1 MKKVLIIGGGFA
13 GCSSAHQFQFL
24 NNWDVTLVE
33 KSGFLGAGVR
43 TMWHG
48 GHPHTYGPRH
58 FLSDNREVYDF
69 LNKYCPLRD
78 LSHKMITY
86 VNQDDEFYH
95 LPLNFEDINKMP
107 DKKEIHKELD
117 NLPKDRTSKNLEEY
131 WVKNVGNILYKK
143 FIDDYNKKMWQVDDN
158 KKLDTFEWSQK
169 QKITKG
175 IDEQKEEDLPKSLI
189 KEKASEAFND
199 VYSCYPYAKN
209 GYDDYFE
216 IATSEAKILLNTKID
231 NYDIEKKMVTING
244 EKKYFDIIINTISPD
259 LLFEQTYGELPFIGR
274 DFHRIVLP
282 MEKCFPGNTFFI
294 YFANSEQVTR
304 IVEYKQFTQHKSKN
318 TLIGIEIPSMNGKHY
333 PLPIKSEQ
341 AKAKKYFDLM
351 PDGVFSIG
359 RAGSY
364 DYNIDI
370 DDCIEQSIKIKN
382 NLI

>member
-13 GCSSAHQFQFL
+13 GCASAHQFQFL
-24 NNWDVTLVE
+24 RNWEVTLVE
-33 KSGFLGAGVR
+33 RSPFLGAGVR

-58 FLSDNREVYDF
+58 FLSDNREVYNF

-107 DKKEIHKELD
+107 DKREIHEELD

-143 FIDDYNKKMWQVDDN
+143 FIEDYNKKMWQVDNN

-175 IDEQKEEDLPKSLI
+175 IDEQKKEDLPKSLI

-209 GYDDYFE
+209 GYDDYFV
-216 IATSEAKILLNTKID
+216 IATSEANVLLKTKID
-231 NYDIEKKMVTING
+231 EYDIEKKMAVING
-244 EKKYFDIIINTISPD
+244 EKKFFDIIINTISPD
-259 LLFEQTYGELPFIGR
+259 LIFEQTYGELPFIGR

-282 MEKCFPGNTFFI
+282 MENCFPGNTFFI
-294 YFANSEQVTR
+294 YFANSEKVTR

-341 AKAKKYFDLM
+341 AKAKKYFELM
-351 PDGVFSIG
+351 PEGVFSIG

-370 DDCIEQSIKIKN
+370 DDCIEQAIKIKN
-382 NLI
+382 NLA

>member
-24 NNWDVTLVE
+24 DNWDVTLVE

-175 IDEQKEEDLPKSLI
+175 IDEQRRR
-189 KEKASEAFND
+189 F
-199 VYSCYPYAKN
+199 
-209 GYDDYFE
+209 
-216 IATSEAKILLNTKID
+216 AKITNK
-231 NYDIEKKMVTING
+231 G
-244 EKKYFDIIINTISPD
+244 E
-259 LLFEQTYGELPFIGR
+259 
-274 DFHRIVLP
+274 
-282 MEKCFPGNTFFI
+282 
-294 YFANSEQVTR
+294 
-304 IVEYKQFTQHKSKN
+304 
-318 TLIGIEIPSMNGKHY
+318 GIR
-333 PLPIKSEQ
+333 
-341 AKAKKYFDLM
+341 
-351 PDGVFSIG
+351 SI
-359 RAGSY
+359 
-364 DYNIDI
+364 
-370 DDCIEQSIKIKN
+370 
-382 NLI
+382 